1 MRSAHYQPIM
11 GEHSSQNESEK
22 AIKKKRNLHAWK
34 VYGCSIF
41 FSIFQY
47 MEIFSY
53 KNMHGKPYKYSG
65 KLTGEHTS
73 KVLANSH
80 DVSSALPRIHNIDAY
95 QCVHLCY
102 ARFLSCSEV

>member
-1 MRSAHYQPIM
+1 MRGRFMDAQ
-11 GEHSSQNESEK
+11 
-22 AIKKKRNLHAWK
+22 
-34 VYGCSIF
+34 F
-41 FSIFQY
+41 FVSIFQY

-53 KNMHGKPYKYSG
+53 KNMHEKPYKYSG